1 MPLLALAITG
11 YAGIYIYRNLGSSLT
26 AIAGAM
32 TRLALTLQR
41 HLLHRGTDVLIEHR
55 HQRFDAIGGVGNR
68 QIAHA
73 VCAAGAGDHR
83 LRRHLYLPQSRFQP
97 DGDCRGDDLRASLCN
112 ATCCTEALMSSL
124 SIATS
129 ALMR

>member
-1 MPLLALAITG
+1 LRAKTLKARASSPSSSRRCSPGTLTFWFALLALAITG

-32 TRLALTLQR
+32 TRLR
-41 HLLHRGTDVLIEHR
+41 V
-55 HQRFDAIGGVGNR
+55 
-68 QIAHA
+68 
-73 VCAAGAGDHR
+73 
-83 LRRHLYLPQSRFQP
+83 
-97 DGDCRGDDLRASLCN
+97 RASLCN